1 MTKAAEWRSH
11 LEFLLAGAGA
21 ELEGG
26 AELEVS
32 DRSGEVVFLAPLA
45 RHFRVDE
52 TGTLWVRPVV
62 GGYRPEPGQG
72 MPPYAFSLNAARR
85 RGLDPVSVRREGLE
99 LVLELYSGEV
109 ARIRPAV
116 PETLPELQRWDS
128 FYLLVL
134 TADEEADLDALWGDS
149 YLGDWA

>member
-1 MTKAAEWRSH
+1 VTEAAEWRSY
-11 LEFLLAGAGA
+11 LEFLLTGAGA

-32 DRSGEVVFLAPLA
+32 NPSGEVVFLAPLA
-45 RHFRVDE
+45 RHCRVDE
-52 TGTLWVRPVV
+52 NGTLWLRPVV

-72 MPPYAFSLNAARR
+72 MPPYAFSLNAARP
-85 RGLDPVSVRREGLE
+85 RGLDPVSIRQEGLE
-99 LVLELYSGEV
+99 LVLELDSGEV
-109 ARIRPAV
+109 ARIRPAG
-116 PETLPELQRWDS
+116 PDTFPELQRWDS

-134 TADEEADLDALWGDS
+134 TAQEEADLDALWGDS

>member
-1 MTKAAEWRSH
+1 MTKAAEWRSY
-11 LEFLLAGAGA
+11 LEFLLAGSGA

-32 DRSGEVVFLAPLA
+32 DRNGEVVFLAPLA
-45 RHFRVDE
+45 RHFRIDE
-52 TGTLWVRPVV
+52 GGTLWVRPVV

-72 MPPYAFSLNAARR
+72 MPRYAFSLNAARP
-85 RGLDPVSVRREGLE
+85 RGLDTVSVRREGLE
-99 LVLELYSGEV
+99 LVLELDSGEV
-109 ARIRPAV
+109 ARIRPAG

-134 TADEEADLDALWGDS
+134 TAQEEADLDALWGDS
-149 YLGDWA
+149 YLGHWA

>member
-1 MTKAAEWRSH
+1 MTEDGEWRSY
-11 LEFLLAGAGA
+11 LEFLLAGAGR

-32 DRSGEVVFLAPLA
+32 DRGGEVVFLAPLA
-45 RHFRVDE
+45 RHYRVDE

-62 GGYRPEPGQG
+62 GGYGPEPGHG
-72 MPPYAFSLNAARR
+72 MPPYAFSLEAARR
-85 RGLDPVSVRREGLE
+85 RALEPLRIRREGPE
-99 LVLELYSGEV
+99 LVLELYSGQS
-109 ARIRPAV
+109 ARIRPAG

-134 TADEEADLDALWGDS
+134 TAREEADLDALWGDS
-149 YLGDWA
+149 YMGEWA